1 MKKKQKKIDN
11 ESFHRVWEVMKETYE
26 EERHFN
32 NLETQ
37 YRILASQWL
46 LGAFAAI
53 GFVVVS
59 NPTLSFNKLW
69 LVVAIAVISGVGIF
83 QLWRM
88 DITIYQRLLGAVFN
102 EGIELEKKFDFLP
115 KIKTRMKKSVPK
127 ENVTDVLFY
136 YYYISIVFFAVVALG
151 VSIYLLN
158 KEFANWIL
166 ISVPFVLIFLLGLL
180 HEFMR
185 NASRERNQANIANPE
200 NVDNSFQNTLE

>member
-1 MKKKQKKIDN
+1 MKKKHKKIDN

-69 LVVAIAVISGVGIF
+69 LVVAISIISGVGIF

-88 DITIYQRLLGAVFN
+88 DIIIYQRLLGAVFN

-158 KEFANWIL
+158 EKIVTGIL
-166 ISVPFVLIFLLGLL
+166 IAAPCVLIFLLIWLNN
-180 HEFMR
+180 FMR
-185 NASRERNQANIANPE
+185 NHSKERNQANLTGPGNEE
-200 NVDNSFQNTLE
+200 NNFPNSLE